1 MNGYMK
7 DTKNKGLQ
15 ARSFAVGLVT
25 FLLLF
30 VISNPVIAE
39 AGTIYSANNSD
50 NELQQ
55 TITGTVTDSDTGE
68 TLPGVN
74 IQVTGTTIGTTTDLN
89 GEYELRNVPDDAQ
102 QLTYSFVGYQQKV
115 VDIDGRSVINVELAQ
130 EIAMLDDI
138 VVIGYGERQRGD
150 ITGSISAVSSDRLER
165 GSTISPELAL
175 QGRTTGVHVSGVS
188 GNPLQRPEIRIRGI
202 STFGV
207 ADPLIVIDG
216 VPITEFGAG
225 VEGGFAGNQDLR
237 GTVNIMSLI
246 NPGDIESIS
255 VLKDAT
261 SAAIYGV
268 RGANGVIL
276 ITTKRG
282 RDSSPQV
289 QISAQRGIQNVSRMS
304 VLNVDQYTAF
314 YQEAYANNPDQAGN
328 LPSVFDPA
336 SGDYLGNMPDV
347 NWHREMI
354 NQDAVTEDYSARVSG
369 GTESFTYYF
378 SGGYSR
384 TEGTMVG
391 NDLERY
397 SFSANIQSDISD
409 MVRAGATYRVVYAE
423 ALDNRRGVSMNEANL
438 APPWQP
444 IFDQT
449 GEFYDVQ
456 TYATDRGFAPSTN
469 FDGVR
474 LWGPQSRANSLAR
487 QDLSLNAYELVRN
500 IGSAYLEV
508 EPLRNLAFRGTLNVD
523 WTRQLRYQFSDMD
536 DHWFNVTAAGPPPTL
551 ADGSIGSYL
560 ERDGINSNI
569 TGEFSVNY
577 RENFGAHNID
587 ILGNVSR
594 QEYGVRGINANGQ
607 YVPLRDPNQWS
618 ITRTA
623 DPGDTESFNWVQDDA
638 LMGILGRFS
647 YNFDNRYYL
656 DLTVRRDG
664 TSRFADGYRWGT
676 FPSVSGSWRISSER
690 FMDNI
695 DFISD
700 LRIRGGWG
708 QLGNQET
715 ARFAYISGIGDQPT
729 LAFGARPGQ
738 PEGTLRRAVRLS
750 DFPVEDLSWE
760 VVTTVNVGIEA
771 LMFNDR
777 LSLTAEFYNRNTD
790 GILQTVPL
798 APSLGIQNNPTFNIA
813 EVQNRG
819 FEFEIGYQ
827 ESFRGVQ
834 YDISANLTTVNNKVL
849 SLFEGTPFGG
859 DTGRVEEGRSLFFF
873 RGYKVDGIFQN
884 QSEVDAWLAEN
895 EEPGSIKS
903 PGDIYYKDLNGDG
916 VIDADDRTKI
926 GSPIPDYYYGLNI
939 DLFYRGF
946 DLSLFFQG
954 VGGVQRINSVRQA
967 GEGMGSDGVNQ
978 LTSVLNRWT
987 PDNPS
992 TSMPRAVRDDP
1003 GNNNRFSDRWVEDA
1017 DYVRLRNMQL
1027 GYSVP
1032 PEFAE
1037 RIGMGNTSLR
1047 LFLSGSNLFTITG
1060 WSGLD
1065 PENDMLPPAR
1075 TISLGINLTIL

>member
-1 MNGYMK
+1 MNGDTK
-7 DTKNKGLQ
+7 HTKNKSLK
-15 ARSFAVGLVT
+15 ARHIGSGFMT
-25 FLLLF
+25 FLLLMVF
-30 VISNPVIAE
+30 SIPESAFSNSEILVDDIQ
-39 AGTIYSANNSD
+39 D
-50 NELQQ
+50 
-55 TITGTVTDSDTGE
+55 TITGVVTDAQTGA
-68 TLPGVN
+68 TLPGVS
-74 IQVTGTTIGTTTDLN
+74 IQIAGTQIGTATDLN
-89 GEYELRNVPDDAQ
+89 GEYELRNIPDGAQ
-102 QLTYSFVGYQQKV
+102 ELIFSYIGYRQQV
-115 VDIDGRSVINVELAQ
+115 VEINGRSVINIELSQ
-130 EIAMLDDI
+130 DIALLDDI

-150 ITGSISAVSSDRLER
+150 ITGSISSVSSDKLER
-165 GSTISPELAL
+165 GSSVSPELAL
-175 QGRTTGVHVSGVS
+175 QGRTTGVLVSGVS

-237 GTVNIMSLI
+237 GTVNVMSLI

-282 RDSSPQV
+282 RVSTPQV
-289 QISAQRGIQNVSRMS
+289 QISAQRGIQNVSRMN
-304 VLNVDQYTAF
+304 VLDVDQYTSF
-314 YQEAYANNPDQAGN
+314 YQESYANNPDQAGN
-328 LPSVFDPA
+328 LPSVFNPG
-336 SGDYLGNMPDV
+336 SPDYLGNMPTV

-369 GTESFTYYF
+369 GTENVTYYL

-391 NDLERY
+391 TELERY
-397 SFSANIQSDISD
+397 SFSGNIRSDISD
-409 MVRAGATYRVVYAE
+409 IVRAGATYRVVYAE
-423 ALDNRRGVSMNEANL
+423 ALDNLRGVSMNEANL

-444 IFDQT
+444 IFDQS
-449 GEFYDVQ
+449 GQYYDVQ
-456 TYATDRGFAPSTN
+456 TYATGRGFAPSTDFN
-469 FDGVR
+469 GVR

-500 IGSAYLEV
+500 IGSAFLEL
-508 EPLRNLAFRGTLNVD
+508 EPIRNLAFRGTLNVD

-536 DHWFNVTAAGPPPTL
+536 DHWFNVTAAGPPTTL

-569 TGEFSVNY
+569 TGEFSINY
-577 RENFGAHNID
+577 RESFGAHNID
-587 ILGNVSR
+587 ILGNISR
-594 QEYGVRGINANGQ
+594 QTYGVRGINANGL
-607 YVPLRDPNQWS
+607 YVPIRDPDQWAV
-618 ITRTA
+618 TRTA

-647 YNFDNRYYL
+647 YNFDSRYYL
-656 DLTVRRDG
+656 DVTVRRDG
-664 TSRFADGYRWGT
+664 SSRFADGYRWGT
-676 FPSVSGSWRISSER
+676 FPSVSGSWRISSES
-690 FMDNI
+690 FMDDV

-700 LRIRGGWG
+700 LKIRGGWG

-715 ARFAYISGIGDQPT
+715 SRFAYISGIGTQPT
-729 LAFGARPGQ
+729 IAFGAHPGE
-738 PEGTLRRAVRLS
+738 PSGTIRRAVRLA

-760 VVTTVNVGIEA
+760 IVTTVNIGIDA
-771 LMFNDR
+771 LLFNDR
-777 LSLTAEFYNRNTD
+777 LSLTAEYYNRNTD

-798 APSLGIQNNPTFNIA
+798 SPSLGIQNNPTFNIA

-819 FEFEIGYQ
+819 VEFEIGYQ
-827 ESFRGVQ
+827 NSFRGVQ
-834 YDISANLTTVNNKVL
+834 FDVSANLTTVNNKVL
-849 SLFEGTPFGG
+849 SLFGGTPFGG
-859 DTGRVEEGRSLFFF
+859 DTGRVEEGESLFFF
-873 RGYKVDGIFQN
+873 IGYKVDGIFQN
-884 QSEVDAWLAEN
+884 QAEVDAWLAEY
-895 EEPGSIKS
+895 EEPGSLKS

-916 VIDADDRTKI
+916 VIDAEDRTKI
-926 GSPIPDYYYGLNI
+926 GSPIPDYYYGFNI

-954 VGGVQRINSVRQA
+954 VGGIQRINSVRQA

-987 PDNPS
+987 PENPS

-1017 DYVRLRNMQL
+1017 DYLRLRNMQL
-1027 GYSVP
+1027 GYTIP
-1032 PEFAE
+1032 PDVAD
-1037 RIGMGNTSLR
+1037 RIGMGNSSLR
-1047 LFLSGSNLFTITG
+1047 LFLSGSNLITLTG
-1060 WSGLD
+1060 WTGLD
-1065 PENDMLPPAR
+1065 PENDFLPPAR
-1075 TISLGINLTIL
+1075 TISIGINLTIL